1 MAAKAEAAKSE
12 VRWLPS
18 MEGQRKMRKPGQNF
32 SSIEEQ
38 KQAEAAAKAKAE
50 EEASIKE
57 ANAAEA
63 RKQLLE
69 ALEECCERELLWN
82 MLGSMARAVV
92 IRFPTRYAM
101 KSKLLLLTCVVLLS
115 AFILSEEL
123 LIEDASFQ
131 PEDLLASD
139 QIGFSAALLG
149 HEDGEVAKLMEYQ
162 PPRVGVG
169 MPRSVFVGAFRTKTT
184 EKASR
189 VYSLA
194 VTLLGVADLG
204 ASIRLAVSLLQLDP
218 VFVDNFAS
226 RRQAHEERPSA
237 PSIFGGESIYETIR
251 WYQLP
256 AREYSRRELIAD
268 RLVNFGGVGLAVLAA
283 PILAL
288 RSRTGGDPAV
298 KQIGLWIHAFCMILM
313 FTCSA
318 FFHYWAWDERNQ
330 RFLLM
335 LDHIGIN
342 SMIAGCYTPVMIH
355 CRCYRMLAFVWT
367 CAVIGFCGEISLYSI
382 WRQTMQDLEDIE
394 STLHAGGAD
403 LLFHPARYLMSL
415 GACKASKKILKAFAK
430 GKNLSAFCKK
440 KRNRQ

>member
-1 MAAKAEAAKSE
+1 MSVLQSALVDLPLIHFRLLRAMTIAAHIAAS
-12 VRWLPS
+12 RP
-18 MEGQRKMRKPGQNF
+18 
-32 SSIEEQ
+32 
-38 KQAEAAAKAKAE
+38 
-50 EEASIKE
+50 
-57 ANAAEA
+57 
-63 RKQLLE
+63 
-69 ALEECCERELLWN
+69 
-82 MLGSMARAVV
+82 VV
-92 IRFPTRYAM
+92 NRSRTRH
-101 KSKLLLLTCVVLLS
+101 
-115 AFILSEEL
+115 
-123 LIEDASFQ
+123 
-131 PEDLLASD
+131 
-139 QIGFSAALLG
+139 AALVL
-149 HEDGEVAKLMEYQ
+149 V
-162 PPRVGVG
+162 
-169 MPRSVFVGAFRTKTT
+169 
-184 EKASR
+184 
-189 VYSLA
+189 
-194 VTLLGVADLG
+194 
-204 ASIRLAVSLLQLDP
+204 LAVSLLQLDP

-403 LLFHPARYLMSL
+403 LLFHPARYLMMGWSVAVIWNQIRANFNRRAKML
-415 GACKASKKILKAFAK
+415 MVAGGLSFTVGVPFHLCKSIEFHHAMWHLFVFIGSGFMYCVCLLEVAARPPLKEQM
-430 GKNLSAFCKK
+430 LCDSD
-440 KRNRQ
+440 